1 MDLRYLR
8 YFIAVAEEM
17 SLTRAAERLHTVQ
30 PSLSRQIR
38 RLEEIVGTPLFN
50 HDRRGLE
57 LTEAG
62 RIFLGEAREILH
74 QMNRSILLAR
84 QGSRAESQHIA
95 VGFISGNETQIF
107 SRLLPPLRQRYPEM
121 QISYHAM
128 NESELIVGIEE
139 SEIDVAFLAGPIES
153 PGIHSEVFIR
163 QKIAVILPSTHP
175 LAKLKKISLA
185 QLESMPMVVPSPQ
198 KSPRYL
204 NSVNSITA
212 QSGVQ
217 FGPTV
222 EFDNV
227 LSALHAVRLGLGFCL
242 LPEDQKGIL
251 PGSIVARPLDI
262 DPQPSIDLLIA
273 YRRDYRNLALVYLLR
288 TVRETADSEEQ
299 KS

>member
-74 QMNRSILLAR
+74 QMNRSIMLAR
-84 QGSRAESQHIA
+84 QGSRAEARHIA

-121 QISYHAM
+121 QLSYHAM
-128 NESELIVGIEE
+128 SESALIVALEE
-139 SEIDVAFLAGPIES
+139 SEIDVAFLAGPIEI
-153 PGIHSEVFIR
+153 PGIHSEVFLR
-163 QKIAVILPSTHP
+163 QKIAVVLPSQHP

-185 QLESMPMVVPSPQ
+185 QLAAMPMVLPSSQ
-198 KSPRYL
+198 NSPRYL
-204 NSVNSITA
+204 NSIHAITA
-212 QSGVQ
+212 QAGVP
-217 FGPTV
+217 FSSTV

-227 LSALHAVRLGLGFCL
+227 LSALHAVRLGLGFGL
-242 LPEDQKGIL
+242 LPEDQQEIL
-251 PGSIVARPLDI
+251 PGSIVARPLDL
-262 DPQPSIDLLIA
+262 DPQPTIDLLIA

-288 TVRETADSEEQ
+288 TVREAAESEER
-299 KS
+299 KG

>member
-62 RIFLGEAREILH
+62 RIFLGEARQILH
-74 QMNRSILLAR
+74 QMNRSIMLAR
-84 QGSRAESQHIA
+84 QGSRAEAHNIA

-121 QISYHAM
+121 QLSYHVM
-128 NESELIVGIEE
+128 NESELLMALDE
-139 SEIDVAFLAGPIES
+139 SEIDVAFLAGPIDS

-163 QKIAVILPSTHP
+163 QKIAVVLPSPHP
-175 LAKLKKISLA
+175 LTRHRKIALTELA
-185 QLESMPMVVPSPQ
+185 DMPMVLPSERN
-198 KSPRYL
+198 SPRYL
-204 NSVNSITA
+204 SAIKA
-212 QSGVQ
+212 IIEQAGVQ
-217 FGPTV
+217 FNSTI

-242 LPEDQKGIL
+242 LPEDQQGIL
-251 PGSIVARPLDI
+251 PGSIVTRPLDI
-262 DPQPSIDLLIA
+262 DPQPTVDLLIA
-273 YRRDYRNLALVYLLR
+273 YRHDYRNLALVYLLR
-288 TVRETADSEEQ
+288 TVRETAGME
-299 KS
+299 

>member
-74 QMNRSILLAR
+74 QMNRSIMLAR
-84 QGSRAESQHIA
+84 QGSRAESRNIA

-107 SRLLPPLRQRYPEM
+107 SRLLPPLRARYPEM
-121 QISYHAM
+121 QLSYHVM
-128 NESELIVGIEE
+128 NEPELLAALDE
-139 SEIDVAFLAGPIES
+139 SEIDVAFLAGPIDH

-163 QKIAVILPSTHP
+163 QKIAVVLPSSHP
-175 LAKLKKISLA
+175 LARHKKISLTA
-185 QLESMPMVVPSPQ
+185 LAEMPMVLPSQ
-198 KSPRYL
+198 KNSPRYL
-204 NSVNSITA
+204 SAVKAIIEA
-212 QSGVQ
+212 AGVE
-217 FGPTV
+217 FTSTL

-242 LPEDQKGIL
+242 LPEDQRSIL
-251 PGSIVARPLDI
+251 PGSIVARPLELE
-262 DPQPSIDLLIA
+262 PQPTIDLLIA
-273 YRRDYRNLALVYLLR
+273 YRHDYRNLSLVYLLR
-288 TVRETADSEEQ
+288 TVRETAEA
-299 KS
+299 KAAAK

>member
-62 RIFLGEAREILH
+62 RIFLGEAREILR
-74 QMNRSILLAR
+74 QMNRSIMLAR
-84 QGSRAESQHIA
+84 QGSRAEARHIA
-95 VGFISGNETQIF
+95 AGFISGNEAQIF
-107 SRLLPPLRQRYPEM
+107 SRLLPPLRRRYPEL

-128 NESELIVGIEE
+128 SEPALIVALEE

-153 PGIHSEVFIR
+153 PAIHSEVFLR
-163 QKIAVILPSTHP
+163 QKIAVVLPSLHP
-175 LAKLKKISLA
+175 LAKQKKISLA
-185 QLESMPMVVPSPQ
+185 ELASMPMIVPSPQ
-198 KSPRYL
+198 NSPRYL
-204 NSVNSITA
+204 NSIHAITA
-212 QSGVQ
+212 QAGVE
-217 FGPTV
+217 FSSTV

-242 LPEDQKGIL
+242 LPEDQMGIL
-251 PGSIVARPLDI
+251 PGSIVARPLDL
-262 DPQPSIDLLIA
+262 DPEPSIDLLIA

-288 TVRETADSEEQ
+288 TVRETVENDDR
-299 KS
+299 KH